1 MSAKGILA
9 VLIVAISFV
18 TVGCSDGSNYQRKA
32 PKVVEIFEEDD
43 DDFEIDIDIV
53 KKPKKTYNQKSYTK
67 PKTYKKKTYKRKK
80 RTSSF
85 FSSSRKRRYR

>member
-9 VLIVAISFV
+9 VLIVAVSFV

-43 DDFEIDIDIV
+43 DDFEIDIDLV
-53 KKPKKTYNQKSYTK
+53 KKPKKTYTQ
-67 PKTYKKKTYKRKK
+67 KTYKKKTYKRKK
-80 RTSSF
+80 PKRNF